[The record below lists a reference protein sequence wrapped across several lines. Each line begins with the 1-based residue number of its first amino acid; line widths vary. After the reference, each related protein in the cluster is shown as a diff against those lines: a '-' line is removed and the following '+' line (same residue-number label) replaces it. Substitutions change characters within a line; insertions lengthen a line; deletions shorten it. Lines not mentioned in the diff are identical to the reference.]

1 MPLLSARP
9 AVTFLAEE
17 RHRPL
22 TSTKLYC
29 LVIEAHRCEQ
39 LPKVVVQLC
48 PDGNCTHYLL
58 IASPT
63 PYPYVTAP
71 PFMVKN

>member
-1 MPLLSARP
+1 MAVGCHYFPPGLR

-29 LVIEAHRCEQ
+29 LMKEAHTYEQ
-39 LPKVVVQLC
+39 LAEGC
-48 PDGNCTHYLL
+48 Y
-58 IASPT
+58 ASAAPVKIEPT
-63 PYPYVTAP
+63 T
-71 PFMVKN
+71 